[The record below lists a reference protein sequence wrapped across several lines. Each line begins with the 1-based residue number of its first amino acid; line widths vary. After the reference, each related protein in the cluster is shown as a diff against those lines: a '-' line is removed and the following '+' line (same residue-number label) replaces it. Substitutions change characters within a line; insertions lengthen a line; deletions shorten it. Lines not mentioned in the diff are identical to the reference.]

1 MQANEFVK
9 KFGWNDA
16 RVCILNC
23 ACPEDRWLMRH
34 GEFISDDAF
43 DDLKR
48 LIESY
53 ELVEKVGGL
62 SLSKDLYRDF
72 ECVHIGLDLIECRK
86 LGKAIADV
94 ESCYEN

>member
-1 MQANEFVK
+1 MQAIEFIK

-34 GEFISDDAF
+34 GELISDDAF

-48 LIESY
+48 LVESY
-53 ELVEKVGGL
+53 ELVERFGGL
-62 SLSKDLYRDF
+62 EKAMDFVINQEANGLNMGSLA
-72 ECVHIGLDLIECRK
+72 
-86 LGKAIADV
+86 KAIADV
-94 ESCYEN
+94 ESCL